1 MDKDT
6 REMFNTMIGEFDKL
20 NQTLNDKMDMKFAKL
35 DAKIDYVYE
44 SLTHEINACKLDRDV
59 VNMLV
64 DKTEELDKRVSAL
77 EERQKRKQRFR
88 LL

>member
-1 MDKDT
+1 MDKET
-6 REMFNTMIGEFDKL
+6 REMFNTVIGEIDKL

-64 DKTEELDKRVSAL
+64 AGVVEHDRRLDAL
-77 EERQKRKQRFR
+77 EAKVF
-88 LL
+88 

>member
-6 REMFNTMIGEFDKL
+6 REMFNAVIGEIDKL
-20 NQTLNDKMDMKFAKL
+20 GEKMNQGFARL
-35 DAKIDYVYE
+35 DAKIDYVNE

-64 DKTEELDKRVSAL
+64 ARVVEHDRRLDAL
-77 EERQKRKQRFR
+77 EAKVY
-88 LL
+88 

>member
-6 REMFNTMIGEFDKL
+6 REMFNTVISEIDKL

-44 SLTHEINACKLDRDV
+44 SLTHEINAC
-59 VNMLV
+59 
-64 DKTEELDKRVSAL
+64 
-77 EERQKRKQRFR
+77 
-88 LL
+88 

>member
-6 REMFNTMIGEFDKL
+6 REMFNAVIGEIDKL
-20 NQTLNDKMDMKFAKL
+20 GEKMLNRFEKVDARIAKL
-35 DAKIDYVYE
+35 DAKVDHVYE

-64 DKTEELDKRVSAL
+64 AGVVEHDRRLDAL
-77 EERQKRKQRFR
+77 EAKVF
-88 LL
+88 

>member
-6 REMFNTMIGEFDKL
+6 REMFNAVIGEIDKL
-20 NQTLNDKMDMKFAKL
+20 GEKMNQGFTRL
-35 DAKIDYVYE
+35 DAKIDYVNE

-64 DKTEELDKRVSAL
+64 ARVVEHDRRLDAL
-77 EERQKRKQRFR
+77 EAKVY
-88 LL
+88 

>member
-6 REMFNTMIGEFDKL
+6 REMFNAVIGEIDKL
-20 NQTLNDKMDMKFAKL
+20 GEEIRAEMNQGFARL
-35 DAKIDYVYE
+35 DAKIDYVNE

>member
-6 REMFNTMIGEFDKL
+6 RDMFNAVIGEIDKL
-20 NQTLNDKMDMKFAKL
+20 GEKMLNRFEKVDARIAKL
-35 DAKIDYVYE
+35 DAKVDHVYE

-64 DKTEELDKRVSAL
+64 AGVVEHDRRLDAL
-77 EERQKRKQRFR
+77 EAKVF
-88 LL
+88 